1 MEICAF
7 LLSATIVGAYE
18 FTPGSMRVEVLD
30 SSASNGVGVAFVYTD
45 TYLRCMERP
54 QQIEQTEE

>member
-7 LLSATIVGAYE
+7 LLASTIVGAYE

-30 SSASNGVGVAFVYTD
+30 SAAANGVAVAFVYTD
-45 TYLRCMERP
+45 TYLGCMEQSVP
-54 QQIEQTEE
+54 IDG

>member
-7 LLSATIVGAYE
+7 LLASTIVGAYE

-30 SSASNGVGVAFVYTD
+30 SSAANGVAVAFVYTD
-45 TYLRCMERP
+45 TYLGCMEQSAP
-54 QQIEQTEE
+54 IDG